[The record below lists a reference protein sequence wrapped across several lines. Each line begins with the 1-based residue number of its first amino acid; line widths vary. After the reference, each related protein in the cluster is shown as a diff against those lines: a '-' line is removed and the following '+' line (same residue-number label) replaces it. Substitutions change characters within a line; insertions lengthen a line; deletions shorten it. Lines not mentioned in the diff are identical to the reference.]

1 MKKTTTQ
8 KAKRKRT
15 TAKKKVRTRVKT
27 RSGAIYIENGLGGMK
42 TARAIAKTLKK
53 AADAS
58 DNLSAAPYIAAMAAL
73 DHLIAFLD
81 RQKARLEAAK
91 IELAKLYGENI
102 VDEPNRR
109 RSGGAVNEYRRT
121 AGKTRNGKRSRK
133 RDETLTSSHPARDG
147 RIFLPT

>member
-8 KAKRKRT
+8 RAKRKRT

-27 RSGAIYIENGLGGMK
+27 RNGAIDIENGLGRMK

-58 DNLSAAPYIAAMAAL
+58 ENLSAAPYLAAMAAL

-91 IELAKLYGENI
+91 IELAKLYGETI

-121 AGKTRNGKRSRK
+121 AAKSKSGRPSRK
-133 RDETLTSSHPARDG
+133 RDETLTSSHLVRDG